1 MIRFGMHS
9 SLWTASW
16 TREAAELLIPE
27 AAKHGLDVIE
37 VALLAPETVDVDHSV
52 ALFRAHGVA
61 PTASLCLAMED
72 NAALHPER
80 AEHFLQ
86 RALETAHALGC
97 NFLGGVTY
105 STLGWRSGLP
115 PTELEYANI
124 AKALKPIA
132 RRAAEFGM
140 LIGIEPCNRYETH
153 LLNTAAQ
160 SIEMIDR
167 IGEPNV
173 TIHLDTYH
181 MNIEEKGI
189 GHGIAEAG
197 KHCRYIHLS
206 ESDRGVPGTGTIDWD
221 ETFRALAATGFD
233 GDLVMESFVTLPP
246 EIAAALSVW
255 RPVARDRFDVLDRG
269 VPYLQSLARL
279 HGLTTTGG

>member
-9 SLWTASW
+9 SLWTANW

-27 AAKHGLDVIE
+27 AARYKLDVIE
-37 VALLAPETVDVDHSV
+37 VALLAPEAIDVDHSV
-52 ALFRAHGVA
+52 ALFKAHGVA
-61 PTASLCLAMED
+61 PTGSLCLAMED

-80 AEHFLQ
+80 AEPFLQ
-86 RALETAHALGC
+86 RALVTAHALGC

-115 PTELEYANI
+115 RTEEELANI
-124 AKALKPIA
+124 VKLLKPIA
-132 RRAAEFGM
+132 RRAGEYGM
-140 LIGIEPCNRYETH
+140 IIGIEPCNRYETH

-160 SIEMIDR
+160 SVEMIER

-221 ETFRALAATGFD
+221 ETFRALAAAGFE

-255 RPVARDRFDVLDRG
+255 RPVARDRFEVLERG
-269 VPYLQSLARL
+269 LPYLQSLARV
-279 HGLTTTGG
+279 HGLAANGR